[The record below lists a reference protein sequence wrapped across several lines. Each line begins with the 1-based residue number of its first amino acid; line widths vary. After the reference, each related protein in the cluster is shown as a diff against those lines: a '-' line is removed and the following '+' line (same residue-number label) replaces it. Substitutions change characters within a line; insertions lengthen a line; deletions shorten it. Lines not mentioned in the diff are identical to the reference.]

1 MKASKPIPSPL
12 QPVKPR
18 RLSTTDATGP
28 LLEEASQ
35 VAVEAPV
42 TIEVHGAGAY
52 TLLCSPTDVRAL
64 AVGFLLGE
72 GMIERLDDIFLLEE
86 CQETPGLVRVR
97 VKDIAG
103 ARERNLLIV
112 SSCGLCGSESVDEML
127 RRLPEVGESLRV
139 PGRMLC
145 HLSESLRRRQIV
157 FSKSGCTHAAGVF
170 TSDGEIISFA
180 EDIGR
185 HNALDKTIGKCLL
198 ARRRS
203 AGRGVALTGRV
214 SVEMV
219 VKCARAGIEL
229 MSAVSAPTSL
239 ALDAARRSK
248 ITLCGFVRE
257 GRASVYSCPERVL

>member
-1 MKASKPIPSPL
+1 MKAPRPIPSPL

-18 RLSTTDATGP
+18 RLSTADPSGT
-28 LLEEASQ
+28 LLEEAGQ

-42 TIEVHGAGAY
+42 TIEVQGAGAY
-52 TLLCSPTDVRAL
+52 TLLCSPTNVRAL

-72 GMIERLDDIFLLEE
+72 GMIEGLDDIFLLEE
-86 CQETPGLVRVR
+86 CEETPGLVRVK
-97 VKDIAG
+97 VKNVAG
-103 ARERNLLIV
+103 AKDRNLLIV

-127 RRLPEVGESLRV
+127 RRLPGVGESLRV
-139 PGRMLC
+139 PGSMLC
-145 HLSESLRRRQIV
+145 DLSESLRRRQVV
-157 FSKSGCTHAAGVF
+157 FSESGCTHAAGVF

-185 HNALDKTIGKCLL
+185 HNALDKAIGKCLL

-203 AGRGVALTGRV
+203 TGCGVALTGRV

-257 GRASVYSCPERVL
+257 GRATVYTCPERVL